1 MCGCGSGVRPH
12 VPHEYHA
19 ASNTCYRPTSPFI
32 SYLYSLAHPHNWVAL
47 TCSSIA
53 AFDLAL
59 FLFPW
64 CTIVLKMLGRVA
76 FEVLRRCHAQVV
88 PQDRRQPRL
97 AIQCADVI
105 ASCLS
110 RLSTTEACLT
120 VRPCDRHLLLR
131 LSTMAAGHAGPRL
144 TDMPSPYRRRRSSSP
159 CVRPRVVSDRPL
171 RNSM

>member
-64 CTIVLKMLGRVA
+64 CTIVLKCWVA
-76 FEVLRRCHAQVV
+76 SHSRFCADVMRKLFLKTVDNRG
-88 PQDRRQPRL
+88 L
-97 AIQCADVI
+97 AYSADVI

>member
-64 CTIVLKMLGRVA
+64 CTIVLKCWVA
-76 FEVLRRCHAQVV
+76 SHSRF
-88 PQDRRQPRL
+88 
-97 AIQCADVI
+97 CADVI

>member
-1 MCGCGSGVRPH
+1 MLSTNISLHLLSLLTSTPPQLGSTH
-12 VPHEYHA
+12 VLFH
-19 ASNTCYRPTSPFI
+19 RR
-32 SYLYSLAHPHNWVAL
+32 LRLGAL
-47 TCSSIA
+47 LVPLVHHRTQ
-53 AFDLAL
+53 L
-59 FLFPW
+59 
-64 CTIVLKMLGRVA
+64 LGRVA

-97 AIQCADVI
+97 GIQCADVI

-110 RLSTTEACLT
+110 RLSTTEACHT